1 MLYVHKRSVTPVHAW
16 GAMRL
21 GGANN
26 VAPQAGKFLVLMGA
40 EAIRRNGVWHYL
52 LEFDARNSL
61 EMSSLAHAVL
71 GLPASSGYRDCMNW
85 RDWLGEDWELI
96 DEHRRWDLLHAR
108 RPHQGSDAV
117 ITDLR
122 EVAPPLGKPSSPKF
136 AGFDFRPSRVLA

>member
-1 MLYVHKRSVTPVHAW
+1 MLYVHKRSVNPLHAW

-26 VAPQAGKFLVLMGA
+26 IAPQASKFLVLMSA

-61 EMSSLAHAVL
+61 EMSTLAHAVL
-71 GLPASSGYRDCMNW
+71 GLPAASGYRDCMNW
-85 RDWLGEDWELI
+85 RTWLGEDWELI
-96 DEHRRWDLLHAR
+96 DEHRRWELLHAE
-108 RPHQGSDAV
+108 RPGQTNDAV

-122 EVAPPLGKPSSPKF
+122 ELNAPAGKSPAREF